1 MLTTIDFVLE
11 RVQTVLS
18 GIETGEG
25 ASKDLHKVAV
35 AAKTAVHVSKV
46 GVDVVSIPTY
56 TTQTSEHSVHTLVV
70 IHSTSVSV
78 RTPRCYNT
86 HTLFL
91 ATNEQRN
98 GGKKASS
105 TQACSPF
112 PLNPCTGALY
122 VIAGIGE
129 IYAKYHN

>member
-35 AAKTAVHVSKV
+35 AAKTAVHVSEV

-56 TTQTSEHSVHTLVV
+56 TMQTSEHSVHTLVV
-70 IHSTSVSV
+70 HSTSVSV

-91 ATNEQRN
+91 ATNKQGN

-112 PLNPCTGALY
+112 PLNPCTGTLY
-122 VIAGIGE
+122 ITAG